1 MKRVISFLLTIVMIF
16 SMVAGLNVISHAATR
31 SQAEAIEWIKA
42 RGNESWWGNIDGAY
56 GCQCVDLIMAFY
68 QYFGYSRLSGNAC
81 DYMYNHLPSGS
92 NWHYSSSPTPG
103 CVFVKQADS
112 TYTYGHV
119 GLVYA
124 VSGSTMYTVE
134 TNLVSP
140 YDGAQGRA
148 NAQFRTR
155 SVSFANTFIVP
166 DFAQKTPVNLG
177 NDFFA
182 YIIKN
187 DTWHHLQ
194 NINRDV
200 KLSNGNDSYDPSQIW
215 HFAMQGNGQ
224 YEITNEF
231 DYTRLD
237 VEGTGNT
244 DRTNVHTYPDN
255 DTVAQRWYIYE
266 SGNGYNIQPVY
277 TDKVLDVD
285 SNCDINGTNVQ
296 LYTANNSAA
305 QNFCIYKI
313 TTDGWTYQK
322 PSPPNKVNV
331 NTYVSK
337 KTITFKWNQSTLKSK
352 LDAREYDIRI
362 YKNSLNGTLIHSKFK
377 LKGTTYSYTV
387 NEPGDYYVTVA
398 AVNSKYYNY
407 YSMSDAVKFTIS
419 ATCSHS
425 YSSTVT
431 KSATCTAA
439 GVKTFTC
446 SKCGHQYTQSIAVL
460 GHNYSGTVTKAA
472 TCTEKG
478 VKTFKCSR
486 CTSSYTQDI
495 AALGHDIKTRIYE
508 PAEVTQ
514 TVGWSGSTADYCTR
528 CDYLN
533 IHTWSIE
540 RVVGIDLAKTTY
552 TYSGKTITPSVKVVD
567 FDGKV
572 LKQGTDYTVKYA
584 SGRKN
589 VGKYAVKV
597 SFQGKYTGSRMLYF
611 KIVPKGTTL
620 SKLTAGK
627 KAFTA
632 KWKKLGG
639 ITGYQIQYSTKANF
653 SGAKLVTVKGA
664 TSAGKTIKNLKAK
677 QVYYVR
683 VRTYKTVSGSHYMS
697 AWSKTYKV
705 KTK

>member
-446 SKCGHQYTQSIAVL
+446 SKCGHQYSQSIAVL
-460 GHNYSGTVTKAA
+460 GHNSDVEKTVTSGA
-472 TCTEKG
+472 TQLGYTEHS
-478 VKTFKCSR
+478 CSR
-486 CTSSYTQDI
+486 CGELQRVDSFTAPTGKLTLEHGARTANAIKVQWNNVKTASGYQVQISTKDGKKWDKYYNLDAGVTNYTFKNL
-495 AALGHDIKTRIYE
+495 AAGNNYKFRVRFYIK
-508 PAEVTQ
+508 AED
-514 TVGWSGSTADYCTR
+514 GRNYFSPWSKT
-528 CDYLN
+528 LN
-533 IHTWSIE
+533 SPTLPT
-540 RVVGIDLAKTTY
+540 GT
-552 TYSGKTITPSVKVVD
+552 TIT
-567 FDGKV
+567 
-572 LKQGTDYTVKYA
+572 
-584 SGRKN
+584 
-589 VGKYAVKV
+589 
-597 SFQGKYTGSRMLYF
+597 
-611 KIVPKGTTL
+611 
-620 SKLTAGK
+620 KLTPAK

-632 KWKKLGG
+632 QWKKAGV
-639 ITGYQIQYSTKANF
+639 TGYQIQYSTSASF
-653 SGAKLVTVKGA
+653 SGAKKL
-664 TSAGKTIKNLKAK
+664 TIKNAKNLKATVK
-677 QVYYVR
+677 SLSAKKTYYVR
-683 VRTYKTVSGSHYMS
+683 IRTYKTISKVNYFST
-697 AWSKTYKV
+697 WSKTYKV